1 MMMNFKK
8 LLSIVTFKTSKLAEN
23 KITYMFS
30 QRDDGPVL
38 PSVEDTKWLMDIIA
52 RDAARRKGERE
63 A

>member
-8 LLSIVTFKTSKLAEN
+8 LLSIVTFKTNKLAEN

-38 PSVEDTKWLMDIIA
+38 PSLEDIQRINEIIA
-52 RDAARRKGERE
+52 RNAARRRWDGE